1 MSKPLL
7 TINNLQTHFFLDEGI
22 VQAVNGVYLEI
33 PSGQT
38 LAIVGESGSGKSV
51 TAFSILQLISPPGRI
66 VGGDIIWHNRNDLV
80 LTNLP
85 SEGKTM
91 RSIRGDEIA
100 MIFQEPMTS
109 LNPVFTCGDQVL
121 EAIMLHQKLD
131 KNQAKNL
138 TIYFRKAVLHGL
150 LIVTTKRN

>member
-38 LAIVGESGSGKSV
+38 LAIVEESGLGKSV

-66 VGGDIIWHNRNDLV
+66 VGGDIIWHNQNDLV

-91 RSIRGDEIA
+91 RSIRG
-100 MIFQEPMTS
+100 
-109 LNPVFTCGDQVL
+109 
-121 EAIMLHQKLD
+121 H
-131 KNQAKNL
+131 
-138 TIYFRKAVLHGL
+138 
-150 LIVTTKRN
+150 